1 MPLLIWIVEGMVHV
15 CQVLQMSAE
24 KLLGVTGCIYLKCGM
39 LPWRFKPTLLPENH
53 LREWPCSSSA
63 PGGMWISRI
72 LTTPGHKTGTQC
84 CLLSCSLLRL
94 YLPSLYSNNI
104 IKHPTALSLL
114 WCVTATWHLVVLGEE
129 TPRSFAF
136 HNDQPHYDT
145 VWYYWDFSAQVNW

>member
-39 LPWRFKPTLLPENH
+39 LPGRFKPVLLPENH
-53 LREWPCSSSA
+53 LREWPCSSSG
-63 PGGMWISRI
+63 PGGVWISRI

-94 YLPSLYSNNI
+94 YLPSLYSNSN

-114 WCVTATWHLVVLGEE
+114 WCVTATWHLVVSAEE
-129 TPRSFAF
+129 TPRSLHSIMTNPTMTLSGTAGTSL
-136 HNDQPHYDT
+136 HR
-145 VWYYWDFSAQVNW
+145 